1 MFKYPVRRVVAYNTY
16 QFNNYDDYDVQMFR
30 EEDKRAWRDEH
41 FALDQRKA
49 FDTATVIAHNV
60 K

>member
-1 MFKYPVRRVVAYNTY
+1 MAYNTY

-41 FALDQRKA
+41 FAADLRKA
-49 FDTATVIAHNV
+49 FDTATVIAHETARDG
-60 K
+60 